1 METQTTY
8 KVAAS
13 FLKQIAWPPEEDRP
27 YLKVLYDAININKD
41 RPSQEAIVNLFKQCA
56 QQIKVRVLFDAL
68 DECSERELGKVYKLI
83 KSFCEANI
91 GVYVTTRPHL
101 VPRIRQWND
110 NFAEPT
116 YLDNVKANESDI
128 QTFIKREIQDHGNP
142 IDNDLREE
150 ILNAIGDAQGMY
162 HLVD

>member
-1 METQTTY
+1 M
-8 KVAAS
+8 
-13 FLKQIAWPPEEDRP
+13 
-27 YLKVLYDAININKD
+27 
-41 RPSQEAIVNLFKQCA
+41 
-56 QQIKVRVLFDAL
+56 FDAL

-83 KSFCEANI
+83 KKFREANI

-101 VPRIRQWND
+101 VPRIRD
-110 NFAEPT
+110 NFADAT

-128 QTFIKREIQDHGNP
+128 QTFIEREIEDHGNP
-142 IDNDLREE
+142 IDDDLRDE